1 MNIDSI
7 LAAIDSVD
15 QDREQIAQGKV
26 ISITPAIGSHLDIE
40 GSTGEGK
47 FSNFQNLIK
56 SQVNLSESF
65 RNFF

>member
-40 GSTGEGK
+40 GSTGESK

-56 SQVNLSESF
+56 SQVNLSKSF
-65 RNFF
+65 QDFF